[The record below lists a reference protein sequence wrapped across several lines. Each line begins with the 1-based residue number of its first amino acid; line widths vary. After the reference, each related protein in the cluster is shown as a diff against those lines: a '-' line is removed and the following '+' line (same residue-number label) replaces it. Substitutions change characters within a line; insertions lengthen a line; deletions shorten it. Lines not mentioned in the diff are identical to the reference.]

1 MKFNEGKSQLLH
13 LGRNNPMNCSG
24 TDWVDSKGL
33 EILVDSK
40 EKMSHQCVL
49 AIQKASG
56 ILSCFRSVASRTK
69 ELILPLYSA
78 LVRHFWCIVSIA
90 GLVGTRDLWNHK
102 PCRGTLRT
110 EWEQALIWIC
120 LSPAPSTEVRCCRT
134 HAHMYGSVEPCPQ
147 GLQALNPHENCKNLT
162 VLAGTI
168 TFYSHTYSLKW
179 FISLVKQWT

>member
-120 LSPAPSTEVRCCRT
+120 LYLHPALKWGVVEHMPTCMAPLS
-134 HAHMYGSVEPCPQ
+134 HAHKGSRRWT
-147 GLQALNPHENCKNLT
+147 LMRT
-162 VLAGTI
+162 VKI
-168 TFYSHTYSLKW
+168 
-179 FISLVKQWT
+179 

>member
-78 LVRHFWCIVSIA
+78 LVRHFWCIVSIVS
-90 GLVGTRDLWNHK
+90 GL
-102 PCRGTLRT
+102 
-110 EWEQALIWIC
+110 
-120 LSPAPSTEVRCCRT
+120 
-134 HAHMYGSVEPCPQ
+134 SVQEIYENI
-147 GLQALNPHENCKNLT
+147 NPVEGH
-162 VLAGTI
+162 
-168 TFYSHTYSLKW
+168 
-179 FISLVKQWT
+179 

>member
-13 LGRNNPMNCSG
+13 LGRKNPMNCSE

-33 EILVDSK
+33 EILVDNK

-56 ILSCFRSVASRTK
+56 TLSCFRIVASRTK

-78 LVRHFWCIVSIA
+78 LVRHFWCIVSIS
-90 GLVGTRDLWNHK
+90 GLVGTRDLWKHK
-102 PCRGTLRT
+102 PYKGTLRI

-120 LSPAPSTEVRCCRT
+120 LSPAPSSEVRRCRII
-134 HAHMYGSVEPCPQ
+134 SEPCPQ
-147 GLQALNPHENCKNLT
+147 GLQALHPHEYCKNLT
-162 VLAGTI
+162 VLAGTS
-168 TFYSHTYSLKW
+168 TFYYHTYSLKW
-179 FISLVKQWT
+179 FISLVKQWTQT